1 MIGRDFVMIE
11 KNELV
16 VRGILYRM
24 TCMSSPLIPG
34 PTIECGI
41 EKSDGEVESESEK
54 EADVS
59 DEEVAPEDE

>member
-1 MIGRDFVMIE
+1 MIGRNFVMIE

-24 TCMSSPLIPG
+24 TCMSSPLIAG

-41 EKSDGEVESESEK
+41 EKSDGEVESASEE
-54 EADVS
+54 EAAES
-59 DEEVAPEDE
+59 DEEEA